1 MKHTKVSEIPWVE
14 RRSPKGR
21 FHLFRRH
28 ISQALGAPFDA
39 GVEHGGHPF
48 DVELT
53 RLPPGAT
60 NFPFHS
66 HAAQWELYLIQGGSG
81 EVRSGETTTQITA
94 GDVFVCPPGDAHQI
108 KNTGSEDL
116 LYYVIAD
123 NPPAEVGFY
132 PDSNKWFIK
141 PQRKCF
147 TLQEADYYAGEE

>member
-1 MKHTKVSEIPWVE
+1 MKHAKESEIPWVE

-28 ISQALGAPFDA
+28 ISQALGAPFDIGVA
-39 GVEHGGHPF
+39 GGGHPF
-48 DVELT
+48 DVALT

-60 NFPFHS
+60 NFPFHF
-66 HAAQWELYLIQGGSG
+66 HAAQWELYLIQRGSG
-81 EVRSGETTTQITA
+81 ELRISEKTVPITA
-94 GDVFVCPPGDAHQI
+94 GDVFVCPPGDAHQL
-108 KNTGSEDL
+108 KNTGTDDL

-123 NPPAEVGFY
+123 NQPADVGFY

-141 PQRKCF
+141 PQRKCV